1 MCLTASEVI
10 AEVFEFIIK
19 SDFLGLLSSLL
30 KFRFK
35 PIGTT
40 LVAYTFSIIF
50 LPIRYWPRSCHF
62 EVQNCHSSHLP
73 FVIRTLRETT

>member
-19 SDFLGLLSSLL
+19 SDFAGLLSSLL

-35 PIGTT
+35 RIGTT
-40 LVAYTFSIIF
+40 LVAYIFYYIFYQYVIGHVLVTLKCKIVTVPTF
-50 LPIRYWPRSCHF
+50 L
-62 EVQNCHSSHLP
+62 L
-73 FVIRTLRETT
+73 